1 MSIFDSHN
9 LISSLSAVLARVA
22 KLIAE
27 KELLKVKNNSVFILR
42 IFSIYGIGLKKQI
55 IWDACKKFKKNK
67 LTFRGDGE
75 EKRDY
80 LNINDFTKLSE
91 KIINSK
97 KKVKKQILNVG
108 SGSGIKISILLD
120 RMKNLYGIKKKISFS
135 KKYNKFEYQNYV
147 SSNLKVEKFL
157 NWKPKKNLSKELN
170 NYIRWFKK
178 L

>member
-1 MSIFDSHN
+1 MSSQAVYGKVSTN
-9 LISSLSAVLARVA
+9 KISERKKTLPISDYGKT
-22 KLIAE
+22 KLLAE
-27 KELLKVKNNSVFILR
+27 KELIKVKNNLILILR

-67 LTFRGDGE
+67 LIFRGDGE

-97 KKVKKQILNVG
+97 KNVKKQILNVG

-120 RMKNLYGIKKKISFS
+120 RMKKLYGIKKKISFS
-135 KKYNKFEYQNYV
+135 KNYNKYEYQNYV
-147 SSNLKVEKFL
+147 SSNLRVEKFL
-157 NWKPKKNLSKELN
+157 N
-170 NYIRWFKK
+170 
-178 L
+178 